1 MGKRASRPA
10 GTPTETTLARN
21 LRLDFMDGESPF
33 VALNPPARG
42 EYFLEPLPMLYSLS
56 RQNMPSSFNHWLDW
70 ILPIALYLLGILV
83 IALVVNRLLR
93 AVTNLVIKQASG
105 QGRQAQLREQQTR
118 TLAGVLYGA
127 GSKVVWVVALLMA
140 LEKLGFSTTP
150 AVTLAGLASLA
161 VGFGAQTLV
170 RDVIMGFYIVLEDQY
185 VVGDTIQIGDYIG
198 RVEHLTLRRT
208 VIRDARGALVTIAN
222 GEIRTVSNL
231 SRDWSQAFVDVSLAP
246 ESPVEKT
253 LQALETAAAALRGDP
268 AWSQAL
274 VDGPRILGVQSF
286 DRSSTTVRLQVRTAP
301 TRQDEVARE
310 LRRRIQVEFQK
321 QGIPT
326 SSVHRIE
333 LAGVAHPSQEAA
345 QADAGS

>member
-1 MGKRASRPA
+1 
-10 GTPTETTLARN
+10 
-21 LRLDFMDGESPF
+21 
-33 VALNPPARG
+33 
-42 EYFLEPLPMLYSLS
+42 
-56 RQNMPSSFNHWLDW
+56 MPSSFTRWLDLTLPYALH
-70 ILPIALYLLGILV
+70 ILVILV
-83 IALVVNRLLR
+83 IALVLNRLLR

-105 QGRQAQLREQQTR
+105 QGRPAQLREQQTR
-118 TLAGVLYGA
+118 TLAGVLYGTA
-127 GSKVVWVVALLMA
+127 SKVVWIGALLTA
-140 LEKLGFSTTP
+140 LGEFHFNITP

-170 RDVIMGFYIVLEDQY
+170 RDVITGFYIVLEDQY
-185 VVGDTIQIGDYIG
+185 VVGDTVQIADYIG

-246 ESPVEKT
+246 ESPIEKT

-274 VDGPRILGVQSF
+274 VDGPRILGLQNF
-286 DRSSTTVRLQVRTAP
+286 DRHSSTVRLQVRTAP

-321 QGIPT
+321 QGIPL
-326 SSVHRIE
+326 SSVQRIE
-333 LAGVAHPSQEAA
+333 LAGVSHSPQEAL
-345 QADAGS
+345 QPDGTS